1 MLLKAVAEH
10 GKVWTK
16 IVKTYFPGR
25 TGLSAKNR
33 LVERQ
38 LYRYYFY

>member
-1 MLLKAVAEH
+1 MLTIVQDELLLRAVSEH

-33 LVERQ
+33 
-38 LYRYYFY
+38 